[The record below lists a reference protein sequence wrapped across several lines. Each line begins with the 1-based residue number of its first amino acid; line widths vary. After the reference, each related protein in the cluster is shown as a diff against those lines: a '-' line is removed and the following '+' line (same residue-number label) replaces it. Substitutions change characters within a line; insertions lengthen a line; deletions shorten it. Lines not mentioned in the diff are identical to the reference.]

1 MKLSR
6 DLEAWRG
13 ALLHSRG
20 HLGSC
25 RGDTSISEHPFFP
38 ECRPM
43 TVTSHSREN
52 EQEPTAVDSAS
63 DLFIVSANTT
73 ALCSGPSHSSLHSG
87 PVTGISGRT
96 ESVSTLQGNQDGP
109 CKLPYGPNHISVG
122 FASGHIRTSRVSK
135 EIFFPELCTPPRDWP
150 PQL

>member
-63 DLFIVSANTT
+63 DLSIVSANTT
-73 ALCSGPSHSSLHSG
+73 ALFRPKSQLTASG
-87 PVTGISGRT
+87 PVAGISRRT

-109 CKLPYGPNHISVG
+109 CKLPWGPNHISVG

-135 EIFFPELCTPPRDWP
+135 EILFPELCTPPRDWP